1 MKTWIGLGLLALRAS
16 WKWLLALLVVVV
28 LVGVGFVAQGI
39 LREDSEAK
47 AAINEVVLKPAGPPA
62 ATSVPKAA
70 PTQAPKVIAVPQPR
84 ENDRIAPTAVV
95 APTRVPPT
103 PIVAPLHPIPA
114 APASVDVP
122 IHLAGANNVGSLEF
136 VLVYDPE
143 VLQMTSVASGVLA
156 NAAVIG
162 SNTLTPGRVWVG
174 IADAR
179 GIDGGGAVATVTFDI
194 VGLQQGRSALTL
206 EEVVTHDATSLLDIL
221 SDATAGE
228 YTIEG
233 HNVTGPTLV
242 FPR

>member
-47 AAINEVVLKPAGPPA
+47 AAINEVAQETTKAPQ
-62 ATSVPKAA
+62 ATSIAKAV
-70 PTQAPKVIAVPQPR
+70 PTQAPKATAVSRPR
-84 ENDRIAPTAVV
+84 ENDRA
-95 APTRVPPT
+95 APTRAPSTPT
-103 PIVAPLHPIPA
+103 VAPPSPTSA

-122 IHLAGANNVGSLEF
+122 VHMTGAANVGSLEF

-143 VLQMTSVASGVLA
+143 VLQVSSVAPGILA

-206 EEVVTHDATSLLDIL
+206 EEVVAHDATSLLDIL

>member
-47 AAINEVVLKPAGPPA
+47 AAINEVAQETTKAPQ
-62 ATSVPKAA
+62 ATSIAKAV
-70 PTQAPKVIAVPQPR
+70 PTQAPKATAVSRPR
-84 ENDRIAPTAVV
+84 ENDRA
-95 APTRVPPT
+95 APTRAPSTPT
-103 PIVAPLHPIPA
+103 VAPPSPTSA

-122 IHLAGANNVGSLEF
+122 VHMTGAANVGSLEF

-143 VLQMTSVASGVLA
+143 VLQVSSVAPGILA

-206 EEVVTHDATSLLDIL
+206 EEVVAHDATSLLDIL

-233 HNVTGPTLV
+233 HNVTGPMLLFT
-242 FPR
+242 R